1 MNKIS
6 IVGLGSSDAAQ
17 LPLGVYRLITSGA
30 PLYVRTVDHPVLNEL
45 SGELPAYT
53 AFDGIYE
60 KHDQFEEVYKEIVQT
75 LLINAAEENIIYAV
89 PGHPMVAEK
98 TVQLLLEAADNGQAE
113 VEILGG
119 QSFLDPTFAA
129 LHIDPIEGF
138 QFLDALTMKREDLQ
152 LNQHMIICQVYDQ
165 MVASE
170 AKLTLMEEY
179 PDDYEIVVVTE
190 AGGANEQIKKV
201 PLYEL
206 DRVVELSNLTS
217 LYVPP
222 VTKESL
228 KYHQFTEFRKVIKA
242 LRAPGGCPWDMEQT
256 HETLK
261 RYLIEECYEL
271 LEAIENED
279 IEHMIEELGDVLLQ
293 VVLHSQIGEDE
304 GMFTVD
310 DVIRTVT
317 EKMIR
322 RHPHVFGD
330 VMLENSEAVLSN
342 WEEIKKQEGKYKEES
357 RLGSVASSLPALSK
371 AFHLQK
377 KAAKAGFDW
386 PDPSGAWLKLKE
398 ELHEFEEELQAKETD
413 SKKMLKEFGDIL
425 FAFVN
430 IARFYKIE
438 PEEAL
443 TSTNH
448 KFTSRFQYIEKQA
461 VQSGKELEEMTL
473 EEMDMYWEEAK
484 TKE

>member
-1 MNKIS
+1 MNTIS
-6 IVGLGSSDAAQ
+6 IAGLGSSDAAQ

-30 PLYVRTVDHPVLNEL
+30 PLYVRTEDHPVLKEL
-45 SGELPAYT
+45 SAELPVYT
-53 AFDGIYE
+53 AFDSIYE
-60 KHDQFEEVYKEIVQT
+60 KHDQFDEVYREIAQT
-75 LLINAAEENIIYAV
+75 LITKAADEKIIYAV

-98 TVQLLLEAADNGQAE
+98 TVQLLLEAAESGKAK

-119 QSFLDPTFAA
+119 QSFLDATFAA
-129 LHIDPIEGF
+129 LQIDPIEGF
-138 QFLDALTMKREDLQ
+138 QFLDALTMKRDDLQ
-152 LNQHMIICQVYDQ
+152 LNQHLIICQVYDQ

-190 AGGANEQIKKV
+190 AGGANEQIQKV

-206 DRVVELSNLTS
+206 DRVVKVSNLTS

-228 KYHQFTEFRKVIKA
+228 MYHQFSEFRKVIRA
-242 LRAPGGCPWDMEQT
+242 LRAPDGCPWDREQT
-256 HETLK
+256 HDSLK

-279 IEHMIEELGDVLLQ
+279 IDHMVEELGDVMLQ

-330 VMLENSEAVLSN
+330 AMAENSDAVLSN

-357 RLGSVASSLPALSK
+357 RLGSVAASLPALSK

-386 PDPSGAWLKLKE
+386 PDVSGAWLKLKE
-398 ELHEFEEELQAKETD
+398 ELNEFEEELKAEETD
-413 SKKMLKEFGDIL
+413 SKKVLKEFGDIL

-448 KFTSRFQYIEKQA
+448 KFISRFHYIEKQA
-461 VQSGKELEEMTL
+461 VQSGRVLEEMTL
-473 EEMDMYWEEAK
+473 EEMDNYWDEAK